1 LWRKAPAVVG
11 LHASWRSERIV
22 TIQAKPLEPEHFI
35 PYGTVGQ
42 ALRPSGTRVEAAW
55 FGEQGDH
62 GRPLNL
68 AYAGKAE
75 TPAPLRIGHLERHR
89 LSSLANG
96 RPDLSRLAAFVA
108 RSQQAVCYGKGV
120 WHAPMHLLDRP
131 GSYMAARNC
140 HSMRDDLELFELP
153 EALEIAIPGAEP

>member
-1 LWRKAPAVVG
+1 M
-11 LHASWRSERIV
+11 

-89 LSSLANG
+89 LSAQLFVPVDLSRFLVVACPSLAHG
-96 RPDLSRLAAFVA
+96 GPDLSRLAAFVA
-108 RSQQAVCYGKGV
+108 SSQQAVCYGKGV

-140 HSMRDDLELFELP
+140 HSMRDDLDLFELA
-153 EALEIAIPGAEP
+153 EALEIAIPCAES